1 MLKKSLRTALFSF
14 TAVGALSSSQAFAQA
29 TDAAQAAPAA
39 ASTGGGL
46 SDIVVTAQRRAEN
59 LQNVPVA
66 VTALNQDTLGNFRVT
81 DVSDLTGLAP
91 NLQILSQG
99 LQSIPTISIRGI
111 SSGVSNNSV
120 DPKVGIYLD
129 GVYIGRSVG
138 AIFDLADIERVEVLR
153 GPQGTLFGR
162 NATGGAISLVTAAPT
177 GEFGVN
183 AYASYGNYDAFR
195 TRVTVNL
202 PALGPLSVK
211 VTYLHDQ
218 NNGYMKNLIGGR
230 SINLSLRDPS
240 FGTLTY
246 GDRFGAKNVNAFQV
260 AARLQATDNLT
271 VDYKFDYTQ
280 SKTMG
285 SAVQLLGTPAGP
297 TAPLAGGILAFQP
310 LFGGITNLSTTR
322 LDPVAN
328 ATSPEDLNVQGHNVT
343 VTLHAN
349 DNLEVKSITGVRSF
363 DQQPNIF
370 DLAGTGGIRFTA
382 GQLAA
387 LLQGNVPGVF
397 NPAVA
402 PGPNDSMF
410 SLLTSRKTRQKQFS
424 EELQFVVT
432 TKAIDLTAGLFY
444 FHERSPATDILGI
457 FQPVANGVVIP
468 TPFDSIFGSG
478 VTESIAVN
486 SSMAAYAQ
494 GTYHVTPKLDITLGG
509 RFTADNRE
517 TILIRTGS
525 PGVGGGGILPPGTY
539 KKSYEKFNYTGIL
552 TYRPTGDIT
561 AYAKI
566 ATGYVAGG
574 ILSAIPYNPE
584 TVASYELGLKSEL
597 FNRRL
602 RANFAGFY
610 VNYKDLQIQTFQNGV
625 QRFENAGK
633 ARIWGVEAEIDAI
646 PVERLTLSGTAGYT
660 DFKYLKYVS
669 ELGDITD
676 IVRANY
682 IPKWNVRLSGQYDFP
697 EFGGGGN
704 MYFRMDGRW
713 QSKAYPGAL
722 PTGVPALD
730 ALAVTRPYWIVDG
743 RFGLVNLPMGGVKL
757 GASLWVKNLLDKN
770 DVFVFGPQV
779 INQTAEF
786 LVGRTFGADV
796 TVKF

>member
-14 TAVGALSSSQAFAQA
+14 TAIGALSSSHAFAQTA
-29 TDAAQAAPAA
+29 DAAQAAPAA

-46 SDIVVTAQRRAEN
+46 TDIVVTAQRREEN

-66 VTALNQDTLGNFRVT
+66 VTALSQETLGNFRVT
-81 DVSDLTGLAP
+81 DVHDLSGLAP
-91 NLQILSQG
+91 NLQVLSQG

-177 GEFGVN
+177 GELGVN
-183 AYASYGNYDAFR
+183 AYASYGNYDSWR

-202 PALGPLSVK
+202 PAIGPLSFK
-211 VTYLHDQ
+211 FTYLHDQ
-218 NNGYMKNLIGGR
+218 SDGYMNNLIGGR
-230 SINLSLRDPS
+230 TINLSLRDPS

-246 GDRFGAKNVNAFQV
+246 ANRFGAKNVNAFQA

-271 VDYKFDYTQ
+271 IDYKFDYTD
-280 SKTMG
+280 SKTVG
-285 SAVQLLGTPAGP
+285 SAAQLLGVPAGA
-297 TAPLAGGILAFQP
+297 TAPLASAILAFQP
-310 LFGGITNLSTTR
+310 AFGGITNLSTTR
-322 LDPVAN
+322 LDTVAN
-328 ATSPEDLNVQGHNVT
+328 ATSAEQLNVQGHNVT
-343 VTLHAN
+343 MTLHAN
-349 DNLEVKSITGVRSF
+349 DNIEVKSITGFRSF
-363 DQQPNIF
+363 DQKPNIF
-370 DLAGTGGIRFTA
+370 DLGATGGIRFTA

-387 LLQGNVPGVF
+387 LRQGNVPGVF

-410 SLLTSRKTRQKQFS
+410 SLLTARKTRQSQFS
-424 EELQFVVT
+424 QELQFVVT
-432 TKAIDLTAGLFY
+432 TKAFDLTAGLFY

-468 TPFDSIFGSG
+468 TPFDSVFGSG
-478 VTESIAVN
+478 VTESVAVN

-494 GTYHVTPKLDITLGG
+494 GTYHVTPKLDFTLGG
-509 RFTADNRE
+509 RYTADNRE
-517 TILIRTGS
+517 TILIRTGA

-539 KKSYEKFNYTGIL
+539 KKDYEKFNYTDGV
-552 TYRPTGDIT
+552 TG
-561 AYAKI
+561 YAKV

-610 VNYKDLQIQTFQNGV
+610 LNYKDLQIQTFQNGV

-633 ARIWGVEAEIDAI
+633 ARIWGVEAEVDAI
-646 PVERLTLSGTAGYT
+646 PIERLTLSGTAGYT
-660 DFKYLKYVS
+660 NFKYLKYVS

-682 IPKWNVRLSGQYDFP
+682 VPKWNVRLSGQYDFP
-697 EFGGGGN
+697 EFSGGGN
-704 MYFRMDGRW
+704 MYFRLDGRW
-713 QSKAYPGAL
+713 QSMAYPGAL

-730 ALAVTRPYWIVDG
+730 AITITKPFWIVDG

-757 GASLWVKNLLDKN
+757 GASLWVKNLLNRD
-770 DVFVFGPQV
+770 DVFIFGPQV

-786 LVGRTFGADV
+786 IVGRTFGADV
-796 TVKF
+796 TLKF